1 MTELSEKFLP
11 AKVVGRRPIAGDL
24 FVMKVDPGGAYTYVA
39 GQYATLG
46 VLLGEGKLERAYS
59 IASSPYEK
67 ELEFFVER
75 VPEGKLSPKLYEMET
90 GTQLLLRRF
99 AKGRFT
105 LDVKSGH
112 KKHLLLATVTGVA
125 PYLSYIRTLY
135 QDWKKGDAGMPGDHR
150 LFCIQGA
157 SHSHEFG
164 YMDELGK
171 YAAEVPWLKYVPTV
185 SRPWDDTEW
194 KGERGRVDELIRKY
208 AEIWGLKPEDTTGYL
223 CGHPGLVEHGRGIL
237 QRAGW
242 AKDSMRDEVYFIP
255 GKEGG

>member
-59 IASSPYEK
+59 I
-67 ELEFFVER
+67 
-75 VPEGKLSPKLYEMET
+75 
-90 GTQLLLRRF
+90 
-99 AKGRFT
+99 
-105 LDVKSGH
+105 
-112 KKHLLLATVTGVA
+112 
-125 PYLSYIRTLY
+125 LSYIRTLY

-171 YAAEVPWLKYVPTV
+171 YAEEVPWLKYVPTV

-208 AEIWGLKPEDTTGYL
+208 VEIWGLKPEDTTGYL

-242 AKDSMRDEVYFIP
+242 PKDGMRDEVYFIP